1 MFRLTLSLLSLIL
14 AVNLTFAEK
23 ITVQA
28 DKFKSEEEKLVY
40 IGNVVLKTD
49 KGKVVNC
56 DKLVIFLDKNGKI
69 KKAMAL
75 GHVKYK
81 DKKYKAV
88 GNVMVYIPSKK
99 LIILEGNALVKSEKG
114 IIRGDR
120 IVYNLENDTLKA
132 ESKRRVQ
139 TVFEI
144 EEKQ

>member
-1 MFRLTLSLLSLIL
+1 MSRLTLSLLSLL
-14 AVNLTFAEK
+14 FSVSLTFAEK

-28 DKFKSEEEKLVY
+28 DRFKSEEEKLVY

-49 KGKVVNC
+49 KGKVVTC
-56 DKLVIFLDKNGKI
+56 DRLVIFLDKNGKI

-75 GHVKYK
+75 GHVKYE

-88 GNVMVYIPSKK
+88 GNVMVYIPAKR
-99 LIILEGNALVKSEKG
+99 LIILKGNALVKSEKG

-132 ESKRRVQ
+132 ESKRRIQ

-144 EEKQ
+144 EEKR

>member
-1 MFRLTLSLLSLIL
+1 MSRLTLSLLSLLFSIS
-14 AVNLTFAEK
+14 LTFAEK

-28 DKFKSEEEKLVY
+28 DRFKSEEQKLVY

-56 DKLVIFLDKNGKI
+56 DRLVVFLDKNGKI
-69 KKAMAL
+69 EKAMAL

-81 DKKYKAV
+81 DKRYEAV

-114 IIRGDR
+114 IIKGDR
-120 IVYNLENDTLKA
+120 IVYNLANDTLKA
-132 ESKRRVQ
+132 ESRRKVQ

-144 EEKQ
+144 EEK